1 MSKRQ
6 MINSKILFNNTRSH
20 FQDSSN
26 KNYKLKQKKKL
37 KNQRQNKS
45 SNNNVETIFTKLIK
59 YFKI

>member
-37 KNQRQNKS
+37 KNQR
-45 SNNNVETIFTKLIK
+45 
-59 YFKI
+59 